1 MIKKVSKEE
10 RKYNNNNLEFCEGIF
25 VIIIIIIIIIMV
37 MVVVVTIF
45 II

>member
-25 VIIIIIIIIIMV
+25 VIIIIIIIIMV
-37 MVVVVTIF
+37 MVVVTIF